1 MHKRYKIISVLFFLI
16 MLLSAAGLNAQDDFR
31 QGLLHYK
38 QGNYKEALKVF
49 ETLITSGKA
58 TIDVYSAALDCAI
71 KLKLNDKAI
80 RIIESTDKRFG
91 FNFDRTLILS
101 QLHAQAGRFNSAIPL
116 LLQLRKSYPDSGS
129 VKIILAEIYSSLGAK
144 QFEEKKYEEALHSF
158 KEASNND
165 PQKKSYKRNHLI
177 AALKLNRYN
186 DALRLAKDLYSP
198 ADKDTEMGSLY
209 FQLLIQTNNY
219 QEALKVAKALA
230 KLKPGDIDLLLQ
242 EALAYRYVSEYDTA
256 TVIYQQ
262 LRKRFPTS
270 REVYMAEI
278 NWLLASGLRD
288 SVINRCREFLVYTPD
303 DSLMLSTM
311 AKQYQLNQS
320 YDTARTI
327 YREIISKDINRDA
340 AIAIAD
346 CYTLEGKTDSAIIE
360 LQQYIM
366 SGGINSD
373 ADIKLY
379 GLLLS
384 AQRIDELKRFLA
396 IAVERKPYESIFR
409 VFLAKQFFHED
420 KTDST
425 LALLERVR
433 SLYTQMPEIS
443 FLYARVYESQADTN
457 KALFHYIR
465 FVRSSMSQSQVLQTQ
480 ISTTISGEGLL
491 NPDSLDKAERTG
503 SQLDSLNVMLKK
515 SFEKIREL
523 AGENQYPEILDELIL
538 DVPQGTPLY
547 IARAKYRKSIG
558 NFKEAQADIETA
570 LRISQYNEEAQ
581 KEAGDFYYDLEK
593 YELAFMAYRAALSK
607 NNKLKYYYDR
617 LIDLGLRLRRENELI
632 ELWMRR
638 YESDPED
645 LILKE
650 ALLEILHKT
659 NRFEEIKNLFEKE

>member
-1 MHKRYKIISVLFFLI
+1 MHYCHSWILILFVLVISTADT
-16 MLLSAAGLNAQDDFR
+16 SAQHEMQ

-38 QGNYKEALKVF
+38 QGNYKDALAEF
-49 ETLITSGKA
+49 EKLISSGKA
-58 TIDVYSAALDCAI
+58 TIDAYSAALDCAI
-71 KLKLNDKAI
+71 KLKLNDKAVE
-80 RIIESTDKRFG
+80 IINKADKRFG
-91 FNFDRTLILS
+91 FNYDRTLILA
-101 QLHAQAGRFNSAIPL
+101 QLYAQGGKYNSAIPL
-116 LLQLRKSYPDSGS
+116 LTGLRKSHPDS
-129 VKIILAEIYSSLGAK
+129 VKVKSLLADIYTSQGAN
-144 QFEEKKYEEALHSF
+144 QFDGKKYEEALLSF
-158 KEASNND
+158 KEAYRLD
-165 PQKKSYKRNHLI
+165 PQNKVFKRNYLV

-186 DALRLAKDLYSP
+186 EALPLAKDLYSP
-198 ADKDTEMGSLY
+198 VDKDTEMGSLY
-209 FQLLIQTNNY
+209 FQLLVQTNNY
-219 QEALKVAKALA
+219 KEALKVAKALA
-230 KLKPGDIDLLLQ
+230 KLKPGDINLLLQ

-256 TVIYQQ
+256 TAIYQK
-262 LRKRFPTS
+262 LRQRFPTS
-270 REVYMAEI
+270 RVVYWAEI
-278 NWLLASGLRD
+278 NWLMASGLRD
-288 SVINRCREFLVYTPD
+288 SVISRCREFLVFTPD
-303 DSLMLSTM
+303 DSLILSTM
-311 AKQYQLNQS
+311 AKQFQLNKS

-346 CYTLEGKTDSAIIE
+346 CYSLEGKTDSAIIE

-366 SGGINSD
+366 SGGTNSD

-384 AQRIDELKRFLA
+384 AERFDELKKFLVIA
-396 IAVERKPYESIFR
+396 IERKPYESIFR
-409 VFLAKQFFHED
+409 VFLAKQYFYED
-420 KTDST
+420 KMDST

-433 SLYTQMPEIS
+433 SLYAQMPEIS
-443 FLYARVYESQADTN
+443 FLYARVFESMADIS

-515 SFEKIREL
+515 SFDKIREL
-523 AGENQYPEILDELIL
+523 AGDNEYPAILDELIL

-558 NFKEAQADIETA
+558 NFSEAQADIETA

-593 YELAFMAYRAALSK
+593 FDLAFNAYRAALSK
-607 NNKLKYYYDR
+607 NNKVKYYYDR
-617 LIDLGLRLRRENELI
+617 LIDLGLRLSRENELI

-638 YESDPED
+638 YEADPED
-645 LILKE
+645 QILKE

-659 NRFEEIKNLFEKE
+659 NRFEDVKNLFENE